1 MPFSCERVGY
11 QCMTIDMNDNHIT
24 SISQIQ
30 EVLKATGGFMFKAQ
44 DTVEKKYE
52 WVGRTLGRLQYVR
65 LSKKDKG
72 IVKRYLIQITH

>member
-1 MPFSCERVGY
+1 
-11 QCMTIDMNDNHIT
+11 MTIDMNDNHIT

-52 WVGRTLGRLQYVR
+52 WVGRTLGRLQYV
-65 LSKKDKG
+65 
-72 IVKRYLIQITH
+72 